1 MISAKLKAN
10 AIALLEMGDSP
21 RKVSEDLELPYM
33 LVMEWA
39 ESANIQS
46 LTKLQANAVA
56 VSRVLEGEVMNS
68 TENVDILKTKI
79 EETAIAIVDK
89 ATLLAQVP
97 YPDLPQAKALELLA
111 NTCSKLYLTIV
122 SKSPISDQPKNGM
135 TLLEQ
140 LARD

>member
-1 MISAKLKAN
+1 MITPKLKAN

-21 RKVSEDLELPYM
+21 RKVSEDLEVPYM

-39 ESANIQS
+39 ESANLQS
-46 LTKLQANAVA
+46 LTRLQANAVA
-56 VSRVLEGEVMNS
+56 LSRVMESEVVNS
-68 TENVDILKTKI
+68 GENVEILKTKI

-89 ATLLAQVP
+89 TRLMAEVP
-97 YPDLPQAKALELLA
+97 YPDLQQSKALELLA

-122 SKSPISDQPKNGM
+122 SKSPNPEINKNGM

-140 LARD
+140 LSRD